1 MTTKFTL
8 LTWIECTRADC
19 SLPWFTTKGQLMV
32 PWPHEE
38 SRILATIRPF
48 QFKVLLQLSFLI
60 QRFFIPVFYL
70 QVWLLLPISMI
81 CVMLTIIYLPKF
93 YKESN
98 ITIQGKTYGLLLSTF

>member
-48 QFKVLLQLSFLI
+48 QFEVLLQFNFSI
-60 QRFFIPVFYL
+60 HFFHLF
-70 QVWLLLPISMI
+70 S
-81 CVMLTIIYLPKF
+81 IYRCGCYCPF
-93 YKESN
+93 
-98 ITIQGKTYGLLLSTF
+98 Q